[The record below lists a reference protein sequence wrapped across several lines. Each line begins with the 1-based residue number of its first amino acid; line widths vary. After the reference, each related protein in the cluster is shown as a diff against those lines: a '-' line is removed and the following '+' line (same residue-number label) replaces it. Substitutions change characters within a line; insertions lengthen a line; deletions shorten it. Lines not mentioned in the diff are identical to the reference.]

1 MSHGSL
7 LLEYTDAMMGEDEER
22 LARSRDQIRAQ
33 LGDSGWH
40 EAAATVANFNQ
51 MDRIADS
58 TGIPLDPPGRKMMTA
73 VGREIGSDAFRSA
86 QNTLKRMG

>member
-1 MSHGSL
+1 
-7 LLEYTDAMMGEDEER
+7 MMGDDEER
-22 LARSRDQIRAQ
+22 LARSRERVREL
-33 LGDSGWH
+33 LGDAAWH

-73 VGREIGSDAFRSA
+73 VGREIGTDAFRSA